1 MPAQNSEMKADSD
14 TGILHEMEGNNP
26 TYYIQKLEQKLH
38 KSPEAVVGR
47 KWQKSAEINNIEMNT
62 DTQNSNNDQLNQQLV
77 LLSLSFFQ
85 RQTKP

>member
-14 TGILHEMEGNNP
+14 TGVLHEMEGKNP